1 MRGITRRPM
10 IHAALATVLATVVAV
25 SASAQ
30 ETTIDTQGGSPDTIA
45 IAVNTKDGTEVFTV
59 RFSVFRT
66 NREIVDNGNAAVA
79 ASSCTDCQ
87 AVAVA
92 IQVVLVF
99 SDPEVVTPTNLALA
113 INIEC
118 AECTSVAEAFQIVLG
133 TGGPAHFTA
142 EGNRAL
148 AEIRH
153 RLQDLM
159 KGEVTLEQL
168 ESELLDIVADLK
180 AILENELVSVGTSDG
195 TEEEAQAVEEAV
207 PTEGAGASPAPVE
220 SGDAAETE
228 TSGSPAPSESP
239 TSASPAP
246 SPTS

>member
-1 MRGITRRPM
+1 MRRIT
-10 IHAALATVLATVVAV
+10 HAVLATVLATVVAG

-30 ETTIDTQGGSPDTIA
+30 ETTIDTQGGGQDTTAIA
-45 IAVNTKDGTEVFTV
+45 INTKDGSEVFTIK
-59 RFSVFRT
+59 FNIFRT

-79 ASSCTDCQ
+79 ASSCRDCQ

-118 AECTSVAEAFQIVLG
+118 TDCISVAEAFQIVLG
-133 TGGPAHFTA
+133 TGGPVHFTA

-148 AEIRH
+148 AEIRS
-153 RLQDLM
+153 RLFELRN
-159 KGEVTLEQL
+159 GEMTLEEL
-168 ESELLDIVADLK
+168 EAELHDIVADLK
-180 AILENELVSVGTSDG
+180 AVLENELVSVGPAG
-195 TEEEAQAVEEAV
+195 ATEEVEAVEETV
-207 PTEGAGASPAPVE
+207 PAEGTETSPAPVE
-220 SGDAAETE
+220 SPETSEPTE
-228 TSGSPAPSESP
+228 TTESPAPSESP